1 MTKKVETSITLK
13 NDGMHSVA
21 RYRAFKKIILNNK
34 YRMTR
39 LYHFVLKDSTDPKA
53 YNKAADGIARLLR
66 DNNIPCT
73 GKGCWEVSEERGL
86 HFHFMVLLDAG
97 AGGRVD
103 HWLNPA
109 EDGPLK
115 TMLRRFG
122 VKVHIAAPENH
133 MHRRADGTMPLYQ
146 YVSKSGPKLED
157 AVLRVSYLYKK
168 RSKDDSMKRVYY
180 STRSKAP
187 KADAQPAEQASEA
200 QAVEALDTTNNEQEE
215 EMTPTNLIPSAFA
228 YLGAHYETCVDRG
241 YNPVEIQA
249 YLGSKGIHKS
259 VLAIK
264 HDLSTVFKFAG
275 YVEAHPAPP
284 IQTFAQI
291 DAQLSRPARQ
301 KQPEMML
308 VATSKRSYNG
318 CNSTKP
324 TER

>member
-1 MTKKVETSITLK
+1 MTKKVETSVTLARG
-13 NDGMHSVA
+13 GMHSPA
-21 RYRAFKKIILNNK
+21 RYRAAKKMILECK
-34 YRMTR
+34 YKKTR
-39 LYHFVLKDSTDPKA
+39 LYHFILKGSTDPKA

-73 GKGCWEVSEERGL
+73 GKGCWEVSEDKGL
-86 HFHFMVLLDAG
+86 HFHFMVLVEAEYG
-97 AGGRVD
+97 KVD

-122 VKVHIAAPENH
+122 VKVHIAEPQND
-133 MHRRADGTMPLYQ
+133 MHRVGGNKLGKMPLYA

-157 AVLRVSYLYKK
+157 ALIRISYLFKK
-168 RSKDDSMKRVYY
+168 DQKDDSMKRIYY
-180 STRSKAP
+180 STRDRAP
-187 KADAQPAEQASEA
+187 KAEAQPAEQVSEA
-200 QAVEALDTTNNEQEE
+200 QAVEAPEPNTTTNEGND
-215 EMTPTNLIPSAFA
+215 MNVTNLIPSAFA

-264 HDLSTVFKFAG
+264 HDLEHTFQFAG

-284 IQTFAQI
+284 MVSYTEA
-291 DAQLSRPARQ
+291 DAQLAKGRQSSR
-301 KQPEMML
+301 
-308 VATSKRSYNG
+308 VAKLAV
-318 CNSTKP
+318 P
-324 TER
+324 TIDRFPTPH